1 MSVISA
7 TPHGG
12 ETSTRYPL
20 VGYRTSAGIL
30 PTVLEKLMISAVTVN
45 KNTDRHWHSVDPNPQ
60 PGSHAGVPTPLSAL
74 QASNQSFW
82 LAFVPTFQPLPSLTL
97 PTVRAHR
104 QSGLRSICSL
114 RLGQD
119 VAPDAKHWQTSD
131 RPR

>member
-1 MSVISA
+1 MSVISI

-20 VGYRTSAGIL
+20 VGYRTSTGSL
-30 PTVLEKLMISAVTVN
+30 PAMLEKLMISAGTVN
-45 KNTDRHWHSVDPNPQ
+45 KNTDRHWHSVGPSPQ

-82 LAFVPTFQPLPSLTL
+82 LAFVPTFQLLPSLPL
-97 PTVRAHR
+97 PTVRAHG
-104 QSGLRSICSL
+104 QSGLRSVCSL

-119 VAPDAKHWQTSD
+119 VAPAAKHWQTSD